1 MPLELTST
9 VGPLEVEVGGKVGAE
24 VGMVGVGVGV
34 ADRGVW
40 GTRFCVFSGGAAGLR
55 LESQVSKDLLKRLYS
70 VNDSPIELMVGAKRA
85 SAGSVSRS

>member
-1 MPLELTST
+1 
-9 VGPLEVEVGGKVGAE
+9 LEVEVGGKVGAE

-55 LESQVSKDLLKRLYS
+55 LESQVSKDLLKRFDS
-70 VNDSPIELMVGAKRA
+70 VDDSPTIELMVGAKRA